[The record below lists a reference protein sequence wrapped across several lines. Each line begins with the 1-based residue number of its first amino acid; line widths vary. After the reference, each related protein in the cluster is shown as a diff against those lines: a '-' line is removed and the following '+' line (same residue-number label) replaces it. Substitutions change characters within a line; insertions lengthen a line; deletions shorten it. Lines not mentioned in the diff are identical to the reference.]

1 MSKINFAMFLAGATV
16 GAAGAWFYCKRYYE
30 QIAQEEIDSVKATFA
45 ERKPDALKN
54 AKNFEDGTDD
64 NKQKANM
71 AKLKPDLVDYAAKLQ
86 AEGYTNYSSHSEKNN
101 NKEAE
106 TVIDK
111 PYVISPDE
119 YGDCDY
125 TTISLTYYSDGVLA
139 DDEDEIVENV
149 HAFVGFVAV
158 DSYARTITFCESI
171 NIEKFNAKYALNAFA
186 HFVAPAFRTDYTFLE
201 FYVVFQ
207 ATCFNLFCKQKGV

>member
-1 MSKINFAMFLAGATV
+1 MSKINFAMFLAGATI

-30 QIAQEEIDSVKATFA
+30 QIAQEEIDSVKAAFA

-54 AKNFEDGTDD
+54 AKNFEDSTDD

-86 AEGYTNYSSHSEKNN
+86 AEGYTNYSAHSEKNN
-101 NKEAE
+101 NEEAE
-106 TVIDK
+106 TVADK
-111 PYVISPDE
+111 PHVISPDE

-139 DDEDEIVENV
+139 DDEDEIVENIEDTVGADFAEHFGDYEMDSV
-149 HAFVGFVAV
+149 HIRNDRRKCDYEICKDNRSYSAV
-158 DSYARTITFCESI
+158 TGIDPDDME
-171 NIEKFNAKYALNAFA
+171 
-186 HFVAPAFRTDYTFLE
+186 D
-201 FYVVFQ
+201 
-207 ATCFNLFCKQKGV
+207 

>member
-16 GAAGAWFYCKRYYE
+16 GATGAWFYCKRYYE
-30 QIAQEEIDSVKATFA
+30 QIAQEEIDSVKAAFA

-54 AKNFEDGTDD
+54 AKNFEDSTDD

-86 AEGYTNYSSHSEKNN
+86 AEGYTNYSAHSEKNN
-101 NKEAE
+101 NEEAE
-106 TVIDK
+106 TVVVK
-111 PYVISPDE
+111 PHVISPDE

-149 HAFVGFVAV
+149 EDTVGADFAEHFGDYEMDSVHIRNDRRKCDYEICKDNRSYTAV
-158 DSYARTITFCESI
+158 TGIDPDDME
-171 NIEKFNAKYALNAFA
+171 
-186 HFVAPAFRTDYTFLE
+186 D
-201 FYVVFQ
+201 
-207 ATCFNLFCKQKGV
+207 

>member
-30 QIAQEEIDSVKATFA
+30 QIAQEEIDSVKAAFA

-54 AKNFEDGTDD
+54 TKNFEDSTDD
-64 NKQKANM
+64 NKKKANM

-86 AEGYTNYSSHSEKNN
+86 AEGYTNYSAHNEKNN
-101 NKEAE
+101 NEEAE
-106 TVIDK
+106 TVVDK
-111 PYVISPDE
+111 PRVISPDE

-139 DDEDEIVENV
+139 DDEDEIVENIEDTVGADFAEHFGDYEMDSV
-149 HAFVGFVAV
+149 HIRN
-158 DSYARTITFCESI
+158 DRRKCDYEICKDNRSYTTVTGIDPDDME
-171 NIEKFNAKYALNAFA
+171 
-186 HFVAPAFRTDYTFLE
+186 D
-201 FYVVFQ
+201 
-207 ATCFNLFCKQKGV
+207 